1 MKRFS
6 FNRPDELVEKLK
18 NEIPSKRQ
26 KLSHAQVSISKLPT
40 STDLVS
46 TLIRRIV
53 YAEGDLINIQEE
65 TVSLLKTE
73 LKSVVNLLLKNCNLS
88 DKKI

>member
-6 FNRPDELVEKLK
+6 FNRPDELVEKLQ